1 MSGERREGREA
12 VENMTQRLVNGTKGL
27 PERERISEDKAREIA
42 RRQAKR
48 HEQGS

>member
-1 MSGERREGREA
+1 MGERTDKREA
-12 VENMTQRLVNGTKGL
+12 VENVTRRLVEGTRGL

-48 HEQGS
+48 QEREG